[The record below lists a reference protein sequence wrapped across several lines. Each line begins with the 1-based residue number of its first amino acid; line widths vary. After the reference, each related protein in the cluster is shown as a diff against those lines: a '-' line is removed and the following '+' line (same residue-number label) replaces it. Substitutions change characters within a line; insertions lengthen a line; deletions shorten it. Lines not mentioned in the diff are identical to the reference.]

1 MSARMLDGRAV
12 ASRIWRDLSQR
23 VATVEAAGDQPRLA
37 IVRFDRGDIARSI
50 GCARAPFRARPD
62 QAVARPSRKKRPVV
76 VTSAE
81 AKPAARNAAS
91 SSSAA

>member
-1 MSARMLDGRAV
+1 MTPEP
-12 ASRIWRDLSQR
+12 
-23 VATVEAAGDQPRLA
+23 TVA

-50 GCARAPFRARPD
+50 GRARALFRARPD
-62 QAVARPSRKKRPVV
+62 QAVARPSRKKRPVL

-91 SSSAA
+91 SSSGA